1 MLIDYVKAVTG
12 RIFTMTDAQPAPAPA
27 AAERRAIFDQ
37 VRFQHVISDRWSAE
51 NAEKVC
57 GYTMLSF
64 VLQADRSRT
73 RSQNY
78 LRKMARKR
86 LRSPIRTDHYLWT
99 MLPT

>member
-12 RIFTMTDAQPAPAPA
+12 RIFTMNDAQPAPAPA

-57 GYTMLSF
+57 GYTMLPLYYRLI
-64 VLQADRSRT
+64 VRAPDLKV
-73 RSQNY
+73 SQGKW
-78 LRKMARKR
+78 RGRG
-86 LRSPIRTDHYLWT
+86 
-99 MLPT
+99 